1 MFDHRS
7 QCFQRRGVGRDW
19 SIFLS
24 FLSLCVHWRR
34 GSDVTRGEET
44 RREEKPNAA
53 LQMQLIS
60 RCAVC
65 AGRDGIVRPKSC
77 STRRA
82 TPSRSTSG
90 PSGAP
95 SPSLPL
101 PSLPCSHL
109 ASSAAWSSPARPGP
123 FFCFSRQ
130 ETSFLLR
137 PVSSEAQQATATS
150 PVFRCDLYASNS
162 TSGGLRSGFLPFFH
176 SICLSFFR
184 QICTSRYIV
193 VFFTATRL
201 SGLVSATSRL
211 LQQYINCYA
220 LLISYHII
228 SYHLFS
234 SSYLHTSGAFWPKCS
249 PTSLSSRANTVR
261 YLFCYDPLILPKCS
275 ALTLRDYNSCSDV
288 HCRLPHL
295 HLHLHPLLLRV
306 RFSPA
311 EISYSAINC

>member
-150 PVFRCDLYASNS
+150 PVLAYSVATCTLPTQPVAGSARAFC
-162 TSGGLRSGFLPFFH
+162 PFF
-176 SICLSFFR
+176 IPFAC
-184 QICTSRYIV
+184 
-193 VFFTATRL
+193 
-201 SGLVSATSRL
+201 
-211 LQQYINCYA
+211 
-220 LLISYHII
+220 
-228 SYHLFS
+228 LFS
-234 SSYLHTSGAFWPKCS
+234 DKFVHH
-249 PTSLSSRANTVR
+249 V
-261 YLFCYDPLILPKCS
+261 IL
-275 ALTLRDYNSCSDV
+275 
-288 HCRLPHL
+288 
-295 HLHLHPLLLRV
+295 
-306 RFSPA
+306 
-311 EISYSAINC
+311 